1 MIISFFEEFSSKDNL
16 DKLNL
21 VKFPT
26 KLYLAAKSL
35 NEFNKIKNS
44 IKNKNVK
51 EMVYWPIL
59 KKSEGYWISPFSK
72 RKALLRIFNE
82 LRNKNVPVM
91 LDLELPTSQNIFLYL
106 TQLTNFSR
114 NKKLIKK
121 LIDEYKGKVYLCEYF
136 PEKKNS
142 QKILKL
148 LGLHFENKKV
158 KIIKMFYH
166 SMHNF
171 STKFVKEEFKRG
183 VKGFKDNYIVA
194 IGTIAKGIKGTE
206 PLLKE
211 KLLKEDLMLAKQA
224 GVKEVIIFRLG
235 GLNKKYLRLLK

>member
-1 MIISFFEEFSSKDNL
+1 
-16 DKLNL
+16 
-21 VKFPT
+21 
-26 KLYLAAKSL
+26 
-35 NEFNKIKNS
+35 
-44 IKNKNVK
+44 
-51 EMVYWPIL
+51 
-59 KKSEGYWISPFSK
+59 
-72 RKALLRIFNE
+72 
-82 LRNKNVPVM
+82 M

-142 QKILKL
+142 QRILKL
-148 LGLHFENKKV
+148 FGLHFENKKV

-171 STKFVKEEFKRG
+171 STKFVKEEFNRG

-235 GLNKKYLRLLK
+235 GLNKKYLRLM